1 MPKLDIA
8 AIEPVNRTAYP
19 PPHDKAVAGRW
30 QRRFAQGAGMEKLG
44 ANHVTLKPGAWTSQR
59 HWHHH
64 ADELVVMLE
73 GEAVLV
79 EDEGETLLRAGD
91 IAVFPGGVANGHV
104 IQNRSAADCTLLAV
118 SAGHETDSGEYSD
131 IDMCFGPGG
140 YARKDGT
147 PY

>member
-1 MPKLDIA
+1 MPKLDLDSIPESNA
-8 AIEPVNRTAYP
+8 TGYP
-19 PPHDKAVAGRW
+19 PPFDEAVAGRW
-30 QRRFAQGAGMEKLG
+30 QRRFAAAAGLTKLG

-59 HWHHH
+59 HWHHV

-79 EDEGETLLRAGD
+79 EDDNETLLRTGD

-104 IQNRSAADCTLLAV
+104 IQNRSAADCVLLAV
-118 SAGHETDSGEYSD
+118 CAGNEADSGEYAD
-131 IDMCFGPGG
+131 IDMVFSPEG
-140 YARKDGT
+140 YFHKDGT